1 MARQSLRAYCC
12 LYWVKIMER
21 TITVRGI
28 GTASVKPD
36 YIAVTLNIVSTDL
49 EYTKSVENANKRIEL
64 LQKAVI
70 SSGFAKEDLKTLSF
84 NVRTNYEGET
94 DENGRYHNVF
104 AGYVC
109 RYTLKLSFD
118 MDAKRLADTL
128 TAISDSGANA
138 EFSIQFTLKNSEI
151 ISEELLKSATENA
164 RRKAEILCEASG
176 AKLGT
181 LLKIDYDWTDIN
193 VFSASA
199 YTMERE
205 RGIVAAGAV
214 PEFEPEDIKSRDS
227 AAFVWEIT

>member
-1 MARQSLRAYCC
+1 MD
-12 LYWVKIMER
+12 R

-36 YIAVTLNIVSTDL
+36 FIAITLNIVSKDM
-49 EYTKSVENANKRIEL
+49 EYTKSVENANKRIEM
-64 LQKAVI
+64 LQNAVV

-94 DENGRYHNVF
+94 DEHGRYRNVF

-118 MDAKRLADTL
+118 MNAKRLAETL

-138 EFSIQFTLKNSEI
+138 EFSIKFTVKDPEK
-151 ISEELLKSATENA
+151 ISAELLRSATENA
-164 RRKAEILCEASG
+164 RQKAEILCEASG

-181 LLKIDYDWTDIN
+181 LIKIDYDWTDIN
-193 VFSASA
+193 VYSASA
-199 YTMERE
+199 YTMDME
-205 RGIVAAGAV
+205 RGVVAAGAV
-214 PEFEPEDIKSRDS
+214 PEFEPEDIKSSDS
-227 AAFVWEIT
+227 AAFIWEIV

>member
-1 MARQSLRAYCC
+1 
-12 LYWVKIMER
+12 MER

-36 YIAVTLNIVSTDL
+36 FIAITLNIVSKDM
-49 EYTKSVENANKRIEL
+49 EYTKSVENANKRIGML
-64 LQKAVI
+64 RNAVV

-94 DENGRYHNVF
+94 DENGRYRNVF
-104 AGYVC
+104 AGYAC

-118 MDAKRLADTL
+118 MDAKLLAETL

-138 EFSIQFTLKNSEI
+138 EFSIQFTVKDPEK
-151 ISEELLKSATENA
+151 ISAELLKSATENA
-164 RRKAEILCEASG
+164 RQKAEILCEASG

-181 LLKIDYDWTDIN
+181 LIKIDYDWTDIN
-193 VFSASA
+193 VYSASA
-199 YTMERE
+199 YNMEME

-214 PEFEPEDIKSRDS
+214 PEFEPEDIKSSDS
-227 AAFVWEIT
+227 AAFIWEIM

>member
-1 MARQSLRAYCC
+1 MP
-12 LYWVKIMER
+12 R
-21 TITVRGI
+21 TITVKGI

-36 YIAVTLNIVSTDL
+36 FIAVTMNIVSKDK
-49 EYTKSVENANKRIEL
+49 EYVKSVENANKRIEM
-64 LQKAVI
+64 LQNAVV
-70 SSGFAKEDLKTLSF
+70 SSGFAKEDLKTLAF
-84 NVRTNYEGET
+84 NVSTNYEGET
-94 DENGRYHNVF
+94 DEHGRYRNVF

-118 MDAKRLADTL
+118 MDAKRLAETL

-138 EFSIQFTLKNSEI
+138 EFSIQFTVKDPERVSA
-151 ISEELLKSATENA
+151 ELLRSATENA
-164 RRKAEILCEASG
+164 RQKAEVLCAASG

-214 PEFEPEDIKSRDS
+214 PEFEPEDIKSQDS
-227 AAFVWEIT
+227 AAFTWEIT

>member
-1 MARQSLRAYCC
+1 MD
-12 LYWVKIMER
+12 R

-36 YIAVTLNIVSTDL
+36 FIAITLNIVSKDM
-49 EYTKSVENANKRIEL
+49 EYTKSVENANKRIEM
-64 LQKAVI
+64 LQNAVV

-94 DENGRYHNVF
+94 DEHGRYRNVF

-118 MDAKRLADTL
+118 MDAKRLAETL

-138 EFSIQFTLKNSEI
+138 EFSIKFTVKDPEK
-151 ISEELLKSATENA
+151 ISAELLRSATENA
-164 RRKAEILCEASG
+164 RQKAEILCEASG

-181 LLKIDYDWTDIN
+181 LIKIDYDWTDIN
-193 VFSASA
+193 VYSASA
-199 YTMERE
+199 YTMEME
-205 RGIVAAGAV
+205 RGVAAAGAV
-214 PEFEPEDIKSRDS
+214 PEFEPEDIKSSDS
-227 AAFVWEIT
+227 AAFIWEIV

>member
-1 MARQSLRAYCC
+1 
-12 LYWVKIMER
+12 MER

-36 YIAVTLNIVSTDL
+36 FIAVTLNIVSKDM
-49 EYTKSVENANKRIEL
+49 EYSKSVENANKRIEL
-64 LQKAVI
+64 LQKAVV

-94 DENGRYHNVF
+94 DEHGRYRNVF

-128 TAISDSGANA
+128 TAISDSGADA
-138 EFSIQFTLKNSEI
+138 EFSIKFTVKNPERVSA
-151 ISEELLKSATENA
+151 ELLRSASENA
-164 RRKAEILCEASG
+164 RQKAEVLCAASG
-176 AKLGT
+176 AKLGS
-181 LLKIDYDWTDIN
+181 LLKIDYDWTNIN

-199 YTMERE
+199 YTMEME
-205 RGIVAAGAV
+205 RGVAAAGAV
-214 PEFEPEDIKSRDS
+214 PEFEPEDIESSDS
-227 AAFVWEIT
+227 AAFIWEII

>member
-1 MARQSLRAYCC
+1 MP
-12 LYWVKIMER
+12 R
-21 TITVRGI
+21 TITVRGV

-36 YIAVTLNIVSTDL
+36 FIAVTLNIVSKDK
-49 EYTKSVENANKRIEL
+49 EYSKSVEDANRRIEL
-64 LQKAVI
+64 LQRAVV

-94 DENGRYHNVF
+94 DEKGRYHNVF

-118 MDAKRLADTL
+118 MDAKLLAETL

-138 EFSIQFTLKNSEI
+138 EFSIQFTVKDPERVSA
-151 ISEELLKSATENA
+151 ELLRLATENA
-164 RRKAEILCEASG
+164 RQKAEVLCAASG

-214 PEFEPEDIKSRDS
+214 PEFEPEDIKSQDS
-227 AAFVWEIT
+227 AAFTWEIT

>member
-1 MARQSLRAYCC
+1 MP
-12 LYWVKIMER
+12 R
-21 TITVRGI
+21 TITVRGV

-36 YIAVTLNIVSTDL
+36 FIAVTLNIVSKDK
-49 EYTKSVENANKRIEL
+49 EYSKSVEDANRRIEL
-64 LQKAVI
+64 LQRAVV

-84 NVRTNYEGET
+84 KVRTNYEGET

-118 MDAKRLADTL
+118 MDAKRLAETL

-138 EFSIQFTLKNSEI
+138 EFSIQFTVKDPERVSA
-151 ISEELLKSATENA
+151 ELLRSATENA
-164 RRKAEILCEASG
+164 RQKAEVLCAASG

-214 PEFEPEDIKSRDS
+214 PEFEPEDIKSQDS
-227 AAFVWEIT
+227 AAFTWEIT

>member
-1 MARQSLRAYCC
+1 
-12 LYWVKIMER
+12 MER

-36 YIAVTLNIVSTDL
+36 YIAVTLDIVSKDK
-49 EYTKSVENANKRIEL
+49 EYSESVENANKRIEL
-64 LQKAVI
+64 LQKAVV

-84 NVRTNYEGET
+84 NVCTNYEGET
-94 DENGRYHNVF
+94 DEHGRYHNVF

-109 RYTLKLSFD
+109 RYSLKLSFD
-118 MDAKRLADTL
+118 MDAKRLAETL
-128 TAISDSGANA
+128 TAISNSGADA
-138 EFSIQFTLKNSEI
+138 EFSIQFTVKDSERV
-151 ISEELLKSATENA
+151 SAELLRSAAENA
-164 RRKAEILCEASG
+164 RQKAEVLCAASG

-193 VFSASA
+193 VFSAST

-214 PEFEPEDIKSRDS
+214 PEFEPEDIKSQDS
-227 AAFVWEIT
+227 AAFIWEIT

>member
-1 MARQSLRAYCC
+1 MP
-12 LYWVKIMER
+12 R
-21 TITVRGI
+21 TITVRGV

-36 YIAVTLNIVSTDL
+36 FIAVTLNIVSKDK
-49 EYTKSVENANKRIEL
+49 EYSKSVEGANRRIEL
-64 LQKAVI
+64 LQRAVV

-94 DENGRYHNVF
+94 DEKGRYHNVF

-118 MDAKRLADTL
+118 MDAKRLAETL

-138 EFSIQFTLKNSEI
+138 EFSIQFTVKDPERVSA
-151 ISEELLKSATENA
+151 ELLRSATENA
-164 RRKAEILCEASG
+164 RQKAEVLCAASG

-214 PEFEPEDIKSRDS
+214 PEFEPEDIKSQDS
-227 AAFVWEIT
+227 AAFTWEIT

>member
-1 MARQSLRAYCC
+1 
-12 LYWVKIMER
+12 MER

-36 YIAVTLNIVSTDL
+36 FIAITLNIVSKDM
-49 EYTKSVENANKRIEL
+49 EYTKSVENANKRIGM
-64 LQKAVI
+64 LQNAVM

-94 DENGRYHNVF
+94 DEHGRYRNVF

-118 MDAKRLADTL
+118 MDAKRLAETL

-138 EFSIQFTLKNSEI
+138 EFSIKFTVKDPEK
-151 ISEELLKSATENA
+151 ISAELLRSATENA
-164 RRKAEILCEASG
+164 RQKAEILCEASG

-181 LLKIDYDWTDIN
+181 LIKIDYDWTDIN
-193 VFSASA
+193 VYSASA
-199 YTMERE
+199 YTMEME
-205 RGIVAAGAV
+205 RGIAAAGAV
-214 PEFEPEDIKSRDS
+214 PEFEPEDIKSSDS
-227 AAFVWEIT
+227 AAFIWEIV

>member
-1 MARQSLRAYCC
+1 ML
-12 LYWVKIMER
+12 R
-21 TITVRGI
+21 TITVRGV

-36 YIAVTLNIVSTDL
+36 FIAVTLNIVSKDK
-49 EYTKSVENANKRIEL
+49 EYSKSVEDANRRIEL
-64 LQKAVI
+64 LQRAVV
-70 SSGFAKEDLKTLSF
+70 SSGFAKENLKTLSF

-94 DENGRYHNVF
+94 DEKGRYHNVF

-118 MDAKRLADTL
+118 MDAKRLAETL

-138 EFSIQFTLKNSEI
+138 EFSIQFTVKDPERVSA
-151 ISEELLKSATENA
+151 ELLRSATENA
-164 RRKAEILCEASG
+164 RQKAEVLCAASG

-193 VFSASA
+193 VFSAST

-214 PEFEPEDIKSRDS
+214 PEFEPEDIKSQDS
-227 AAFVWEIT
+227 AAFTWEIT